1 MDIKYKNTGGN
12 MTVYLNGELDEYSAG
27 QSKNQLDRLIDDNL
41 NIKRFVFNLSGLS
54 FMDSTGIGMLIG
66 RYKKLKR
73 CGIPVFLSGAS
84 VNVEKIIEISGLY
97 GIMPKY

>member
-73 CGIPVFLSGAS
+73 FGIPVFLSGAR
-84 VNVEKIIEISGLY
+84 
-97 GIMPKY
+97 

>member
-1 MDIKYKNTGGN
+1 MDVKYKYSSDILFI
-12 MTVYLNGELDEYSAG
+12 YLFGELDEYSANV
-27 QSKNQLDRLIDDNL
+27 SRSFLDNLIDSNL
-41 NIKRFVFNLSGLS
+41 TCKKVVFDLSGLS

-73 CGIPVFLSGAS
+73 FNIPLLLAGAS
-84 VNVEKIIEISGLY
+84 PNLEKIIQLSGLY

>member
-1 MDIKYKNTGGN
+1 

-54 FMDSTGIGMLIG
+54 FMDSTGIGI
-66 RYKKLKR
+66 
-73 CGIPVFLSGAS
+73 
-84 VNVEKIIEISGLY
+84 
-97 GIMPKY
+97 